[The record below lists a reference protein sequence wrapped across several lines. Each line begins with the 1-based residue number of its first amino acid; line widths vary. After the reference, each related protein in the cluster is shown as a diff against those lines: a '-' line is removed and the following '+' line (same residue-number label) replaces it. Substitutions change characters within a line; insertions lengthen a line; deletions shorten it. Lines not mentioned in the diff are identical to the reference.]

1 MKTGNIIASLTSSAI
16 AALLSVSTIGAQG
29 TLSGLGFGY
38 PVGGVSIRAGG
49 TAGSFG
55 EFDAA
60 SPKNPASIGGLGST
74 LLAAQTE
81 PEYRTLR
88 SGGVKEN
95 SSTQRVPLL
104 LVGLPL
110 RRGIAVALSGS
121 TFLDRN
127 FSTVTSGTAVI
138 DGTSYATL
146 DRSDVRGSIADL
158 RAAVGWRPNAR
169 VSLGI
174 AGHLLTGDNVA
185 VTSRGFSDTTQFGNV
200 SDSSRVT
207 YFGRAISVGA
217 DVQLRGGIAASA
229 SFRAG
234 GSLEA
239 TVRDSVITKAGVPDR
254 LGASLRYDGIPGTI
268 FSVGVE
274 QVMWSQMRALGS
286 SAVQSHDA
294 TNWSVGGEAGGP
306 SLLGAPTQVRLGY
319 ARNRL
324 PFGVND
330 RRVNESRISAGFG
343 IPLANNVAALDF
355 SIQRANRSLQG
366 GLAKESAWL
375 VGFGLQIRP
384 GGP

>member
-1 MKTGNIIASLTSSAI
+1 MKIRKLIALASCLGATTLLANSAI
-16 AALLSVSTIGAQG
+16 SAQG

-60 SPKNPASIGGLGST
+60 SPRNPASIGGLQST

-81 PEYRTLR
+81 PEFRTLS

-95 SSTQRVPLL
+95 TSTQRVPLL
-104 LVGLPL
+104 LVGLPI
-110 RRGIAVALSGS
+110 RRGIAVSLSGS

-127 FSTVTSGTAVI
+127 FSTVTTGTAVI
-138 DGTSYATL
+138 DGASYTTV

-158 RAAVGWRPNAR
+158 RGAVGWRPNAR
-169 VSLGI
+169 LSFGI

-185 VTSRGFSDTTQFGNV
+185 VTSRGFSDTTQFGSV

-207 YFGRAISVGA
+207 YYGKAVSVGA
-217 DVQLRGGIAASA
+217 DVQLRGGIAAAA

-234 GSLEA
+234 GSFEA
-239 TVRDSVITKAGVPDR
+239 TVGDSAVSKANVPDR
-254 LGASLRYDGIPGTI
+254 LGVNLRYDGIPGAI

-274 QVMWSQMRALGS
+274 QVMWSQMGALGS

-294 TNWSVGGEAGGP
+294 TNWSVGGEAAGP
-306 SLLGAPTQVRLGY
+306 SLLGAPTQVRVGY

-324 PFGVND
+324 PFGVNN
-330 RRVNESRISAGFG
+330 RRVNESRFSGGFG
-343 IPLANNVAALDF
+343 VPLANSVAALDF
-355 SIQRANRSLQG
+355 SIQRANRSLEG

-375 VGFGLQIRP
+375 FGFGLQIRP
-384 GGP
+384 SGP